1 MSIIDRVNQIDR
13 ERLQYR
19 ATQGSPFGKAN
30 PIIVYQVAH
39 GLHFGDPL
47 ALSGSTYSKATNPF
61 QVVVGMV
68 WRVIDADHFI
78 YVGAGGVVNG
88 FSGLTPGSV
97 DAFAD
102 YGLKPDWNESGSV
115 QIGNQS
121 VYAVAISATEK
132 VILNNYIVVRG
143 VLSQSLN
150 CQIITTNAITDI
162 GQVVGPYTLPA
173 LPNAALRSTSIVT
186 GIVVDYLGQNYLG
199 ISMWLVI
206 SAGSWA
212 VKVNSSHPL
221 YLAGNG
227 VKYLSDTVAGAWT
240 AIEPNISVPIFT
252 SSAYTYTDYPV
263 PSSPPSYYVSIYPLI
278 GAGYGA
284 GIASLAMG
292 GTGLDFTTINTNA
305 VVFKYNA
312 TSLGG
317 TLNAGALGVLTQ
329 VAAGQPIWNALDTNT
344 FKQVGANLYGNICG
358 KDIDNTAP
366 TDWQLLEF
374 SASLGKWRA
383 FSIVDVKGK
392 IPSFDGTSLVQVDA
406 SVTTSVLGNSTGI
419 VEVPAAIQATADN
432 FVLGRRGGVLTFAKV
447 ARAELADGSAC
458 SVIGRSSNSSGVTA
472 DITASADGQA
482 LQRIGGVVQFAA
494 LPSLSGAIGQY
505 GTLANF
511 GTNGTF
517 TVPVGVTKIGV
528 MIIGG
533 GGGGGSVGNGS
544 NSGYVSSAVTWTAL
558 QMLMSSGGGGGGA
571 GGMVYVELSVTPGQT
586 ISYTVGT
593 GGSAGSASD
602 GGDGV
607 DSSITWSGHTET
619 AFRGLGG
626 KAAGVSGPFTVPGKG
641 GVGGTGNGS
650 GYANFTMYFTGA
662 HGGSGLT
669 SWSGLGLG
677 PYGDGGDAQLPF
689 KINNGYGAGGHGG
702 GASIGTNA
710 GSNGQVIFY
719 Y

>member
-1 MSIIDRVNQIDR
+1 MAGHQRR
-13 ERLQYR
+13 FL
-19 ATQGSPFGKAN
+19 GS
-30 PIIVYQVAH
+30 
-39 GLHFGDPL
+39 
-47 ALSGSTYSKATNPF
+47 
-61 QVVVGMV
+61 
-68 WRVIDADHFI
+68 
-78 YVGAGGVVNG
+78 
-88 FSGLTPGSV
+88 
-97 DAFAD
+97 
-102 YGLKPDWNESGSV
+102 E
-115 QIGNQS
+115 
-121 VYAVAISATEK
+121 
-132 VILNNYIVVRG
+132 
-143 VLSQSLN
+143 
-150 CQIITTNAITDI
+150 
-162 GQVVGPYTLPA
+162 
-173 LPNAALRSTSIVT
+173 
-186 GIVVDYLGQNYLG
+186 
-199 ISMWLVI
+199 
-206 SAGSWA
+206 
-212 VKVNSSHPL
+212 VNSSHPL

-240 AIEPNISVPIFT
+240 TTEPNISVPIFT
-252 SSAYTYTDYPV
+252 SSAYTHTDYPV
-263 PSSPPSYYVSIYPLI
+263 PSSPPSYYVAIYPLI

-344 FKQVGANLYGNICG
+344 FKQVGANLYGQICG
-358 KDIDNTAP
+358 KGIDTTVP
-366 TDWQLLEF
+366 VGKKLLRYDG
-374 SASLGKWRA
+374 STVWAAWDLLSHIGR
-383 FSIVDVKGK
+383 
-392 IPSFDGTSLVQVDA
+392 IPSFDTGTNDYVEIDGSI
-406 SVTTSVLGNSTGI
+406 STSVIGNATGSAAI
-419 VEVPAAIQATADN
+419 PTAIQATADN

-458 SVIGRSSNSSGVTA
+458 SVIGRSTNSSGVTA

-593 GGSAGSASD
+593 GGSAGSGSD

-650 GYANFTMYFTGA
+650 VYANFTMYFTGA

-669 SWSGLGLG
+669 SWSGLSLG

-702 GASIGTNA
+702 GASIGTSA